1 MQANPQA
8 NTTSNSNLPPPGKY
22 LTFIL
27 GQELFG
33 IPVLKVRE
41 IMRICPITPVPRA
54 PAHIKGVINLRGKIV
69 PVIDLRARL
78 LMPEYH
84 KRDRICIIVVQYI
97 NNDGIMN
104 LMGMVVDVV
113 DEVAFFGVHQI
124 SATPDFGAALDTRF
138 IIGMAESKGKVKTLL
153 DIDKLLTADGEINL
167 GMLALQAEAGLT
179 QH

>member
-1 MQANPQA
+1 MQVNPLANA
-8 NTTSNSNLPPPGKY
+8 ASTGNLPPPGKY

-27 GQELFG
+27 GEELFG

-78 LMPEYH
+78 LMPEYE

-113 DEVAFFGVHQI
+113 DEVVFFGAHQI
-124 SATPDFGAALDTRF
+124 SATPDFGTTLDTRF
-138 IIGMAESKGKVKTLL
+138 IIGMAESKNKVKTLL
-153 DIDKLLTADGEINL
+153 DIDKLLTTDGDINL
-167 GMLALQAEAGLT
+167 AMLSLHGEPASI
-179 QH
+179 

>member
-1 MQANPQA
+1 MQAISQA
-8 NTTSNSNLPPPGKY
+8 NAASSTNLPPPGKY
-22 LTFIL
+22 LTFML
-27 GQELFG
+27 GEELFG

-78 LMPEYH
+78 LMPEFE

-97 NNDGIMN
+97 NNDGMMN

-113 DEVAFFGVHQI
+113 DEVAFFGVNQI
-124 SATPDFGAALDTRF
+124 SATPNFGTSLDTRF

-153 DIDKLLTADGEINL
+153 DIDKLLTTDGEINL
-167 GMLALQAEAGLT
+167 SMLGLQGET
-179 QH
+179 PSM